1 MIQFK
6 TVDEWLLSIK
16 MSRYRP
22 NFEQAGLTNMAAVFR
37 LMPQDLPIIGVTLMS
52 HQKKI
57 MNSIQNL
64 RAQTSIGTPEG
75 FLV

>member
-6 TVDEWLLSIK
+6 SVDEWLLSIK
-16 MSRYRP
+16 MSRYRI
-22 NFEQAGLTNMAAVFR
+22 NFEQAGLNNMAAVFR
-37 LMPQDLPIIGVTLMS
+37 LMPQDLPIIGITVMS
-52 HQKKI
+52 HRKKI
-57 MNSIQNL
+57 MNSIQSL